1 MKNGIKLKTW
11 VLGKRWYTLLFV
23 WMKDNSEHIMPP
35 KNDITVSL
43 INALKD
49 DNVRAI
55 FEEMMENK
63 LKQLTETV
71 QFLVDENHRKS
82 VKIIKI
88 NDKLSSANTKIVK
101 LVKKP
106 NHWRRITNVIIW
118 SYQGY
123 RWQIT
128 RKLLLLQIVQIIMQ
142 LMKIQKLRRNLCWHC
157 ASSSLKW
164 TLRLQILVLSIDWV
178 NLDTNS
184 K

>member
-1 MKNGIKLKTW
+1 
-11 VLGKRWYTLLFV
+11 
-23 WMKDNSEHIMPP
+23 MPP

-106 NHWRRITNVIIW
+106 NHWRRITNVII
-118 SYQGY
+118 
-123 RWQIT
+123 
-128 RKLLLLQIVQIIMQ
+128 
-142 LMKIQKLRRNLCWHC
+142 
-157 ASSSLKW
+157 
-164 TLRLQILVLSIDWV
+164 
-178 NLDTNS
+178 
-184 K
+184 